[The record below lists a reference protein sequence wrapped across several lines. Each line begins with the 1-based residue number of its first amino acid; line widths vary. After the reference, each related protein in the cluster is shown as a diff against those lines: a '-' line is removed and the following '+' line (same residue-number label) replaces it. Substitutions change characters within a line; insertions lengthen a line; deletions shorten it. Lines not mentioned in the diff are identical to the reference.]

1 MIARAAIFYTDIET
15 HPFKEAKFG
24 QVVDVF
30 PNNKF
35 LVRCSG
41 GVLLVHDYKGAS
53 PAVGSNF
60 DISDSPF
67 KRFKRND
74 YGFFD
79 I

>member
-1 MIARAAIFYTDIET
+1 MIKPYLPLHLNLET
-15 HPFKEAKFG
+15 AYSKLGA
-24 QVVDVF
+24 VLDVF

-41 GVLLVHDYKGAS
+41 GVLIIHNYEGITPNIGDV
-53 PAVGSNF
+53 F
-60 DISDSPF
+60 DITDSPF
-67 KRFKRND
+67 KNFKRNV